1 MEFVTRDWESGS
13 GLRWYCIA
21 RDDEKLSTDSHL
33 YKRAVSCKYYIAEWT
48 DGLETY
54 YSVTWPWR
62 SCQDSGFGR
71 DEIRTPTSRIR
82 NGSAPLTT
90 GRPLGVRV
98 TADSALFVQFHEGRR
113 HFAVHTV
120 PFLELQLARD
130 QTTCNPLRA
139 GDTEN
144 VFLSNAT
151 DFGND
156 TAFWKFLHSCRLTL
170 YRSR

>member
-13 GLRWYCIA
+13 GRRWDCIA

-71 DEIRTPTSRIR
+71 DEIWTPTSRIR

-90 GRPLGVRV
+90 GRSLGVRV

-120 PFLELQLARD
+120 PFLELQLAHNLQPFTGWRHWKRVPV
-130 QTTCNPLRA
+130 QCHGFRKWYC
-139 GDTEN
+139 
-144 VFLSNAT
+144 FLKVPALLPF
-151 DFGND
+151 D
-156 TAFWKFLHSCRLTL
+156 LV
-170 YRSR
+170 